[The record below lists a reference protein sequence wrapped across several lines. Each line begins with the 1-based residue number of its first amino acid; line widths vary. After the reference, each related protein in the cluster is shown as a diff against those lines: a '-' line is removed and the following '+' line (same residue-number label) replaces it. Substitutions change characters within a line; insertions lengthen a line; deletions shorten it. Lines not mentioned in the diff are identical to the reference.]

1 MIMKQIT
8 FKEKGIELK
17 NPSLFLI
24 TILKIRKLREE
35 MNRARAH
42 RIVRRW
48 GKKLDREIMKDVTT

>member
-1 MIMKQIT
+1 MKQIT
-8 FKEKGIELK
+8 YKKKGIEFK

-35 MNRARAH
+35 MARARAQ

-48 GKKLDREIMKDVTT
+48 GKKIDREIMKDVTV